1 MDKEILVTEIR
12 AVLDSFQPEGKDFTF
27 AALVPVYPGLPS
39 TSYILVLNGEWL
51 QERSIFESIK
61 IITERIFKT
70 ISDPKIRQKIDSV
83 DVWHKG
89 QAYSAGVEAIIMIDD
104 DKIGRYFNYAPT
116 LAFSGSLF
124 SNGSLAN

>member
-1 MDKEILVTEIR
+1 MDKETLVTEIR
-12 AVLDSFQPEGKDFTF
+12 AVLDSFLPEGKDFTF

-39 TSYILVLNGEWL
+39 TSYILLLNSEWL

-70 ISDPKIRQKIDSV
+70 ISNPKVRQKIDSV
-83 DVWHKG
+83 DVWQKG
-89 QAYSAGVEAIIMIDD
+89 QSYPAGVEAIIIIDD
-104 DKIGRYFNYAPT
+104 NKISRYFNYAPT

-124 SNGSLAN
+124 SSSSLAN